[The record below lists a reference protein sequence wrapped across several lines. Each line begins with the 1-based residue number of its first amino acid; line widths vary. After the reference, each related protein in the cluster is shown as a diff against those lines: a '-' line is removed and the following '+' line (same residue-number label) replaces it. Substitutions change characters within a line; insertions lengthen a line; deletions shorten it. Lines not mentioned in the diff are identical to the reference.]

1 MRFRMKTWGYFSLYL
16 ILLIIIFW
24 MFQKTSLNSIEG
36 FTPKMREIYRPYIR
50 KIRVFS
56 ENVYNNTIDNVST
69 FFRKTGVL

>member
-1 MRFRMKTWGYFSLYL
+1 MRIHKSLIYFSL
-16 ILLIIIFW
+16 IFIIIMNILFILPDS
-24 MFQKTSLNSIEG
+24 TEG

-56 ENVYNNTIDNVST
+56 ENFYNNTIDNVST

>member
-1 MRFRMKTWGYFSLYL
+1 MN
-16 ILLIIIFW
+16 ILFILPDS
-24 MFQKTSLNSIEG
+24 TEG

-56 ENVYNNTIDNVST
+56 ENFYNNTIDNVST